1 MSGEAVAVRDNARAV
16 NDACISAASGNP
28 EHPAVEER
36 QEFLILNAGRK
47 LALFCKKSGV
57 AAASLDA

>member
-1 MSGEAVAVRDNARAV
+1 MSGETVAVRDNARAV

-28 EHPAVEER
+28 EHPAVEEL
-36 QEFLILNAGRK
+36 QEFLILNAGENW
-47 LALFCKKSGV
+47 LCFAKSGF